1 MKNIFT
7 AVVLNALLIPLVT
20 TSVIAQ
26 EHWTRFRGENAN
38 GVVADDPRL
47 PVNWNA
53 KQNVQWKTN
62 ILGWGWGSPV
72 VWGDRVFVT
81 AVHSDLDYEKPK
93 GGLYL
98 GQGRQAPPDTVHHWM
113 VYCLNLNDG
122 TIIWKH
128 KAHQGKPL
136 VPRHPKST
144 YAAETPTL
152 DGERLYILFG
162 DVGLFCLDL
171 NGKPLWTHMLT
182 PRKTA
187 AGYGAAASPVV
198 HENQLIMVYDNE
210 EESFIAAHDTI
221 SGEIRWKI
229 PRNEKST
236 WATPFVWKHSN
247 GVEIVVCGKIQNR
260 AYSTSGDLLWHF
272 DGKMS
277 VLTIPSPFAVQDLLY
292 ITSGYFQDNKR
303 PVYAIHPGARGDI
316 SLQAE
321 ETSNEFISWSL
332 QRMGPYNTSPI
343 VYRGNYYTLLDRGM
357 LTCHNALTGELVFN
371 RTRFPQGASFTASPW
386 AYNGKL
392 FFLDEGGTTHVMPAG
407 GEFKIES
414 TNELDELCI
423 ATPAISQ
430 GKLLLRTASSVY
442 CISNKGKP

>member
-1 MKNIFT
+1 MKN
-7 AVVLNALLIPLVT
+7 AVSTIMLSGWFMLTFVVT
-20 TSVIAQ
+20 LSAQ
-26 EHWTRFRGENAN
+26 DNWTRFRGENGN
-38 GVVADDPRL
+38 GVVSDDPRL
-47 PVNWNA
+47 PVHWSA
-53 KQNVQWKTN
+53 KENVQWKTK

-81 AVHSDLDYEKPK
+81 AVHSDQDYEKPK

-98 GQGRQAPPDTVHHWM
+98 GQGRAAPPDTVHHWM
-113 VYCLNLNDG
+113 IYCLSLDDG
-122 TIIWKH
+122 KIIWQH
-128 KAHQGKPL
+128 EAYQGKPE

-144 YAAETPTL
+144 YAAETPTI
-152 DGERLYILFG
+152 DGDRLYVLFG
-162 DVGLFCLDL
+162 DLGLYCLDL
-171 NGKPLWTHMLT
+171 DGQPLWKQMLT
-182 PRKTA
+182 PRKTLS
-187 AGYGAAASPVV
+187 GYGAAASPVV
-198 HENQLIMVYDNE
+198 YENQVIIVYDNE
-210 EESFIAAHDTI
+210 QESFISAYDTVT
-221 SGEIRWKI
+221 GKIRWKV
-229 PRNEKST
+229 PRNETST
-236 WATPFVWKHSN
+236 WATPFVWKHAD
-247 GVEIVVCGKIQNR
+247 GIEIVVCGRKQNR
-260 AYSTSGDLLWHF
+260 AYSPTGELLWHF

-277 VLTIPSPFAVQDLLY
+277 VLTIPSPFVVNDLLY

-303 PVYAIHPGARGDI
+303 PVYAIKPGARGDI
-316 SLQAE
+316 SLKAE

-343 VYRGNYYTLLDRGM
+343 VYKGNYYTLLDRGM
-357 LTCHNALTGELVFN
+357 LTCHNARTGELIFN

-392 FFLDEGGTTHVMPAG
+392 FFLDENGTTHVMPAG

-442 CISNKGKP
+442 CISRDNP

>member
-1 MKNIFT
+1 MKNTLT
-7 AVVLNALLIPLVT
+7 AVVLGALLISLVT
-20 TSVIAQ
+20 TSLIAQ
-26 EHWTRFRGENAN
+26 DHWTRFRGENGN

-47 PVNWNA
+47 PVHWNA
-53 KQNVQWKTN
+53 KENVQWKTK

-72 VWGDRVFVT
+72 VRGDRVFVT

-98 GQGRQAPPDTVHHWM
+98 GQGRLAPPDTVHHWM
-113 VYCLNLNDG
+113 IYCLNLDDG

-136 VPRHPKST
+136 IPRHPKST

-152 DGERLYILFG
+152 DSERLYVLFG

-171 NGKPLWTHMLT
+171 DGKPLWKHMLT

-187 AGYGAAASPVV
+187 SGYGAAASPVV
-198 HENQLIMVYDNE
+198 YENQLIMVYDNE
-210 EESFIAAHDTI
+210 EESFVSAHDTV
-221 SGEIRWKI
+221 SGKIRWKI

-236 WATPFVWKHSN
+236 WATPFVWKHSQ
-247 GVEIVVCGKIQNR
+247 GVEIVVCGRKENR
-260 AYSTSGDLLWHF
+260 AYSTSGNLLWHF

-277 VLTIPSPFAVQDLLY
+277 VLTIPSPFAAEGLLY

-303 PVYAIHPGARGDI
+303 PVYAIRPGARGDI
-316 SLQAE
+316 SLKE
-321 ETSNEFISWSL
+321 DETANDFISWSL

-343 VYRGNYYTLLDRGM
+343 VYKGNYYTLLDRGM

-407 GEFKIES
+407 GEFLIES
-414 TNELDELCI
+414 TNELEELCI

-430 GKLLLRTASSVY
+430 GKLLLRTASNVY
-442 CISNKGKP
+442 CISKNNEP

>member
-1 MKNIFT
+1 MKNTLTVGILG
-7 AVVLNALLIPLVT
+7 AVLISLVT
-20 TSVIAQ
+20 TSLVAQ
-26 EHWTRFRGENAN
+26 DHWTRFRGENGN

-47 PVNWNA
+47 PVHWSA
-53 KQNVQWKTN
+53 KKNVQWKTR

-98 GQGRQAPPDTVHHWM
+98 GQGRPVPPDTVHHWM
-113 VYCLNLNDG
+113 VYCLNLDDG

-128 KAHQGKPL
+128 EAHQGKPL
-136 VPRHPKST
+136 IPRHPKST

-152 DGERLYILFG
+152 DSERLYVLFG

-171 NGKPLWTHMLT
+171 DGKPIWKHMLT

-187 AGYGAAASPVV
+187 AGYGAAASPIV

-210 EESFIAAHDTI
+210 EESFVSAHDTT
-221 SGEIRWKI
+221 SGKIRWKV
-229 PRNEKST
+229 PRDEKST
-236 WATPFVWKHSN
+236 WATPFVWKHSQ
-247 GVEIVVCGKIQNR
+247 GVEIVVCGKKENR

-277 VLTIPSPFAVQDLLY
+277 VLTIPSPFAANGLLY

-303 PVYAIHPGARGDI
+303 PVYAIRPGARGDI
-316 SLQAE
+316 SLRE
-321 ETSNEFISWSL
+321 GETANDFISWSL

-343 VYRGNYYTLLDRGM
+343 VYKGNYYTLLDRGM
-357 LTCHNALTGELVFN
+357 LTCHDALTGELVFN
-371 RTRFPQGASFTASPW
+371 RTRFPQGGSFTASPW

-407 GEFKIES
+407 GEFLIES
-414 TNELDELCI
+414 TNKLDELCI

-442 CISNKGKP
+442 CISKNSEP